1 MILRKETDKY
11 FMRIK
16 RINDSDLRLLYDNMI
31 VQENNLNSYSMV
43 SIFDDEVYKIYVK
56 EDFKSKQN
64 IKIIKREFNYSFL
77 EKFEELVLPNSIIKY
92 NNHIVG
98 FTMPYINGVTL
109 SKLYNCNDKELLKN
123 VFYQILDLIEKYSK
137 LSVPFSIGDL
147 HEDNII
153 VDSDDKI
160 HIIDCD
166 SFIINNNEIYND
178 NNVLYYGKYIEYG
191 ELHIHYHSYHTDYY
205 CVLLTLINL
214 LLCKNNIELTKYYYN
229 VYVTNDNYINQL
241 LESAYNNINNF
252 ILDKK
257 SIEYIID
264 NMDNIVF
271 IRQEQKKGKKIYRN
285 ISDDELDEVIRKVR
299 TL

>member
-1 MILRKETDKY
+1 MK
-11 FMRIK
+11 IK

-43 SIFDDEVYKIYVK
+43 SILNDEVYKIYIR

-64 IKIIKREFNYSFL
+64 IKIVKKEFAYSYL
-77 EKFEELVLPNSIIKY
+77 RKFEELVLPNSIITY

-153 VDSDDKI
+153 VDSDNKI

-178 NNVLYYGKYIEYG
+178 NNALYYGKYIEYG

-214 LLCKNNIELTKYYYN
+214 LLCKNNIELIEYYYN

-257 SIEYIID
+257 SIGYIID

-271 IRQEQKKGKKIYRN
+271 IRQEQKKEKKIYRN
-285 ISDDELDEVIRKVR
+285 ISDDELDEVIRKVI

>member
-1 MILRKETDKY
+1 MK
-11 FMRIK
+11 IK

-43 SIFDDEVYKIYVK
+43 SIFGDEVYKIYIK

-64 IKIIKREFNYSFL
+64 IKIVKKEFAYSYL
-77 EKFEELVLPNSIIKY
+77 RNFEELVLPNSIIKY

-109 SKLYNCNDKELLKN
+109 CKLYNCNDKKLLKN

-153 VDSDDKI
+153 VDSDNKI

-166 SFIINNNEIYND
+166 SFIINNNEIYNE
-178 NNVLYYGKYIEYG
+178 NGRVSKGKYVSFGIDFKKVKYF
-191 ELHIHYHSYHTDYY
+191 IHFDYHTDYY
-205 CVLLTLINL
+205 CTLLTLISL
-214 LLCKNNIELTKYYYN
+214 LLKISNIDLETYFNN

-257 SIEYIID
+257 AIEYIID

-271 IRQEQKKGKKIYRN
+271 IRQEQKKEKKIYRN

>member
-1 MILRKETDKY
+1 MK
-11 FMRIK
+11 IK

-43 SIFDDEVYKIYVK
+43 SIFGDEVYKIYIK

-64 IKIIKREFNYSFL
+64 IKIVKKEFAYSYL
-77 EKFEELVLPNSIIKY
+77 RNFEELVLPNSIIKY

-98 FTMPYINGVTL
+98 FTMPYINGLTL
-109 SKLYNCNDKELLKN
+109 SKLYNCNDKKLLKN

-153 VDSDDKI
+153 VDSDNKI
-160 HIIDCD
+160 HVIDCD

-178 NNVLYYGKYIEYG
+178 NNTLYYGKYIEYG

-214 LLCKNNIELTKYYYN
+214 LLCKNNIELIEYYYN

-241 LESAYNNINNF
+241 LESAYNNINSF

-257 SIEYIID
+257 SIGYIID

-271 IRQEQKKGKKIYRN
+271 IRQEQKKEKKIYRN

>member
-1 MILRKETDKY
+1 MK
-11 FMRIK
+11 IK

-43 SIFDDEVYKIYVK
+43 SIFNDEVYKIYIR

-64 IKIIKREFNYSFL
+64 IKIVKKEFAYSYL
-77 EKFEELVLPNSIIKY
+77 RKFEELVLPNSIIKY

-123 VFYQILDLIEKYSK
+123 VFYQILDLIEQYSK

-153 VDSDDKI
+153 VDSDNKI

-166 SFIINNNEIYND
+166 SFIINNNEIYNE
-178 NNVLYYGKYIEYG
+178 NGRMSKGKYVSFGIDFKKVKYF
-191 ELHIHYHSYHTDYY
+191 IHTDYY
-205 CVLLTLINL
+205 CTLLTLISL
-214 LLCKNNIELTKYYYN
+214 LLKISNIDLETYFNN

-271 IRQEQKKGKKIYRN
+271 ISQEQKKEKKIYRN
-285 ISDDELDEVIRKVR
+285 ISDEELDEVIRKVR

>member
-1 MILRKETDKY
+1 MK
-11 FMRIK
+11 IK

-43 SIFDDEVYKIYVK
+43 SIFGDEVYKIYIK

-64 IKIIKREFNYSFL
+64 IKIVKKEFAYSYL
-77 EKFEELVLPNSIIKY
+77 RNFEELVLPNSIIKY

-98 FTMPYINGVTL
+98 FTMPYINGLTL
-109 SKLYNCNDKELLKN
+109 SKLYNCNDKKLLKN

-153 VDSDDKI
+153 VDSDNKI
-160 HIIDCD
+160 HVIDCD

-178 NNVLYYGKYIEYG
+178 NNTLYYGKYIEYG

-214 LLCKNNIELTKYYYN
+214 LLCKNNIELIEYYYN

-257 SIEYIID
+257 SIGYIID

-271 IRQEQKKGKKIYRN
+271 IRQEQKKEKKIYRN

>member
-1 MILRKETDKY
+1 MK
-11 FMRIK
+11 IK

-43 SIFDDEVYKIYVK
+43 SILNDEVYKIYIR

-64 IKIIKREFNYSFL
+64 IKIVKKEFAYSYL
-77 EKFEELVLPNSIIKY
+77 RKFEELVLPNSIIKY

-153 VDSDDKI
+153 VDSDNKI

-178 NNVLYYGKYIEYG
+178 NNALYYGKYIEYG

-214 LLCKNNIELTKYYYN
+214 LLCKNNIELIEYYYN

-257 SIEYIID
+257 SIGYIID

-271 IRQEQKKGKKIYRN
+271 IRQEQKKEKKIYRN
-285 ISDDELDEVIRKVR
+285 ISDDELDEVIRKVI

>member
-1 MILRKETDKY
+1 MK
-11 FMRIK
+11 IK

-43 SIFDDEVYKIYVK
+43 SIFGDEVYKIYIK

-64 IKIIKREFNYSFL
+64 IKIVKKEFAYSYL
-77 EKFEELVLPNSIIKY
+77 RNFEELVLPNSIIKY

-98 FTMPYINGVTL
+98 FTMPYIKGVTL
-109 SKLYNCNDKELLKN
+109 SKLYNCNDKKLLKN

-153 VDSDDKI
+153 VDSDNKI
-160 HIIDCD
+160 HVIDCD

-178 NNVLYYGKYIEYG
+178 NNTLYYGKYIEYG

-214 LLCKNNIELTKYYYN
+214 LLCKNNIELIEYYYN

-257 SIEYIID
+257 SIGYIID

-271 IRQEQKKGKKIYRN
+271 IRQEQKKKKKIYRN

>member
-1 MILRKETDKY
+1 MK
-11 FMRIK
+11 IK

-43 SIFDDEVYKIYVK
+43 SIFGDEVYKIYIK

-64 IKIIKREFNYSFL
+64 IKIVKKEFAYSYL
-77 EKFEELVLPNSIIKY
+77 RNFEELVLPNSIIKY

-109 SKLYNCNDKELLKN
+109 SKLYNCNDKKLLKN

-153 VDSDDKI
+153 VDSDNKI
-160 HIIDCD
+160 HVIDCD

-178 NNVLYYGKYIEYG
+178 NNTLYYGKYIEYG

-214 LLCKNNIELTKYYYN
+214 LLCKNNIELIEYYYN

-257 SIEYIID
+257 SIGYIID

-271 IRQEQKKGKKIYRN
+271 IRQEQKKEKKIYRN

-299 TL
+299 TLW